1 MSDRPIHCRDC
12 GNEIIFIRL
21 KNGKFMPCDARAVY
35 YRAGG
40 KTTLYRGNGTEILGC
55 EIYAGAS
62 KANVFDYSLQSAF
75 IPHWATCKAKGFG
88 KTVGRTKAI
97 RT

>member
-1 MSDRPIHCRDC
+1 MTIK
-12 GNEIIFIRL
+12 E
-21 KNGKFMPCDARAVY
+21 ARHSLWAHKISLTDVAFSQNLDEG
-35 YRAGG
+35 RS
-40 KTTLYRGNGTEILGC
+40 E
-55 EIYAGAS
+55 
-62 KANVFDYSLQSAF
+62 ANVFDYNLQSAF